1 MGKTILIPS
10 LQSCL
15 RGKFTLLFFSFV
27 SLFLFFPFVF
37 EKGPLMDVFFTLLL
51 VSSSYA
57 IRERRTL
64 LFIALALVVIDLVMT
79 WSLHLFFERQI
90 DLWGIDLK
98 VLFLINLSVRL
109 LFFSMTT
116 VLLLFQIMKQSRV
129 TLDTIFGSFCVY
141 LLIAIVWAL
150 IYVMLEMLSP
160 KSFLFSNPEEWVN
173 SASFVRESFISF
185 LYFSL
190 VTLTTL
196 GYGDILPMS
205 IPART
210 FASFEAVCGQLFLA
224 VLVARLVGLHI
235 SSPPSSTSH
244 DSDSHSTLPKA

>member
-1 MGKTILIPS
+1 
-10 LQSCL
+10 
-15 RGKFTLLFFSFV
+15 
-27 SLFLFFPFVF
+27 
-37 EKGPLMDVFFTLLL
+37 MDIFFTLLL
-51 VSSSYA
+51 ISSSYA
-57 IRERRTL
+57 IRGRRNL
-64 LFIALALVVIDLVMT
+64 LIIALILVAIDLIMT
-79 WSLHLFFERQI
+79 WSLHLFFERRV
-90 DLWGIDLK
+90 DLWGVDLK
-98 VLFLINLSVRL
+98 VLFLFDLSVRL

-116 VLLLFQIMKQSRV
+116 VIILFQIMKQTHV

-141 LLIAIVWAL
+141 LLIAVVWAL

-160 KSFLFSNPEEWVN
+160 NSFFFSNPEEWSH

-210 FASFEAVCGQLFLA
+210 FASLEAVCGQLYLA

-235 SSPPSSTSH
+235 STQSSGKNTTTDQH
-244 DSDSHSTLPKA
+244 LLIPRD